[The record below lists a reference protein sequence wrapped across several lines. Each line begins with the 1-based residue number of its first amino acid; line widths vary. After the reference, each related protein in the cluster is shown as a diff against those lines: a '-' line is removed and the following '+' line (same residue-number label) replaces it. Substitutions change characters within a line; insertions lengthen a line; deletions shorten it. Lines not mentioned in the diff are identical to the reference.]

1 MKKKLLDIRR
11 YLVEIKLGI
20 FFLVA
25 AILFF
30 TAIMSIREVSFF
42 KGYYLL
48 KVKFKFVEGLK
59 SASPVRFCGVDVG
72 EVDKLEI
79 KTEKNIPIVYAYV
92 KVEKGINVPVGSR
105 FFINSLGFFG
115 EKYLEIIPPDT
126 PIKTYLKEGSIIRG
140 VDSPPLFDVITA
152 FNDAALKVQD
162 FVENSTMKKDLESS
176 LSNINDITGEFKS
189 SLSDIND
196 TTGEFKELLLDIK
209 GKKGTVGK
217 LLYDDSLYRKADDLF
232 EDLKKHPWKL
242 LYKPKEKKKR
252 RR

>member
-1 MKKKLLDIRR
+1 MKKKILDIRR

-20 FFLVA
+20 FFLIA

-30 TAIMSIREVSFF
+30 IAIMSIREVSFF

-48 KVKFKFVEGLK
+48 KVKFKFAEGLK

-72 EVDKLEI
+72 EIDKLEV
-79 KTEKNIPIVYAYV
+79 KTEKHMPIVYVYA
-92 KVEKGINVPVGSR
+92 KVEKDINIPEGSK

-115 EKYLEIIPPDT
+115 EKYLEIMSPDK
-126 PIKTYLKEGSIIRG
+126 PIKKYLKEGSVIRG

-152 FNDAALKVQD
+152 VNDAALKLQD
-162 FVENSTMKKDLESS
+162 FVENSTIKEDLESS
-176 LSNINDITGEFKS
+176 LSNINDITGEFKGL
-189 SLSDIND
+189 LSNIND
-196 TTGEFKELLLDIK
+196 TTDEFKGLLLDIK

-217 LLYDDSLYRKADDLF
+217 LFYDDSLYKKADDLF

-242 LYKPKEKKKR
+242 LYKPKEKR
-252 RR
+252 RRR

>member
-20 FFLVA
+20 FFMIA

-162 FVENSTMKKDLESS
+162 FVENSTIKKDLENS
-176 LSNINDITGEFKS
+176 LSNMNDITNEFKGL
-189 SLSDIND
+189 LSDIKN
-196 TTGEFKELLLDIK
+196 KQ
-209 GKKGTVGK
+209 GTLGR
-217 LLYDDSLYRKADDLF
+217 LFYDDSLYRKADDLF
-232 EDLKKHPWKL
+232 DDLKKHPWKL